1 MPSIESQTVAAF
13 SDNDVDDVIKAVS
26 KVNISQHDSDDEDT
40 DCSGSDEST
49 DCWGSDEDTDCS
61 GSDENT
67 DCSGIDKNTHGSGI
81 DENTDC
87 SRAGTCDGSPYSLTS
102 KTESTDEIPHKDM
115 NTVSKLDDLIDK
127 KNVQSA
133 N

>member
-1 MPSIESQTVAAF
+1 MASQVLHLSSLCDTNNGYNIILLSIE
-13 SDNDVDDVIKAVS
+13 IKAVS

-49 DCWGSDEDTDCS
+49 DCSGSDEDTDCS

-87 SRAGTCDGSPYSLTS
+87 CLTRVFIVFHF
-102 KTESTDEIPHKDM
+102 TIFH
-115 NTVSKLDDLIDK
+115 TVCFNLQIANFFYQLNHLIY
-127 KNVQSA
+127 
-133 N
+133 